1 MNHPGQTVVALC
13 EAVGMSRQNYY
24 REKRQRQREKIDEG
38 LVVEWVKE
46 QRRWHPRMGTRKLLR
61 KIQPQ
66 LQETG
71 IRLGRDRLFEIL
83 RREGLLI
90 PKKRRKGPS
99 TNSLHHFHKHPNLL
113 KEADITGVHQAWVS
127 DLTYIRSEEGWLY
140 LSLVTDDFSRQIVGW
155 EASDG
160 LEAEGCLRALEQALG
175 QLPARSR
182 PIHHSDRGIQ
192 YCCNAY
198 TKRLKKRKL
207 KISMTEENHCYENA
221 KAERVNGILKQEYG
235 LGVTFRTKAQA
246 RQVIKQ
252 AIWLYNE
259 ARPHVSL
266 DYQIP
271 AEVHRRAA

>member
-1 MNHPGQTVVALC
+1 
-13 EAVGMSRQNYY
+13 MSRQNYY

-99 TNSLHHFHKHPNLL
+99 TNSLHHFHKHPNFL

>member
-1 MNHPGQTVVALC
+1 
-13 EAVGMSRQNYY
+13 MSRQNYY
-24 REKRQRQREKIDEG
+24 REKRQRQREEMDEE
-38 LVVEWVKE
+38 LVVELVKE

-61 KIQPQ
+61 KIGPQ
-66 LQETG
+66 LDATG

-83 RREGLLI
+83 RRQDLLI
-90 PKKRRKGPS
+90 PKKRRKGLS
-99 TNSLHHFHKHPNLL
+99 TNSLHRFHKYLNRL

-140 LSLVTDDFSRQIVGW
+140 LSLVTDDFSRRIVGW

-160 LEAEGCLRALEQALG
+160 LETEGCLSSLEQALG
-175 QLPARSR
+175 QLPEGSR

-192 YCCNAY
+192 YCCDAY
-198 TKRLKKRKL
+198 TKRLQDQGVR
-207 KISMTEENHCYENA
+207 ISMTEENHCYENA

-235 LGVTFRTKAQA
+235 LGIRFRTKAQA
-246 RQVIKQ
+246 RQAIKQ

-259 ARPHVSL
+259 ARPHLSL
-266 DYQIP
+266 DYQTP